1 MDTSKERAKYIPG
14 TYAKP
19 GPGAAEIADRYIRE
33 WDQAR
38 LERQNAVP
46 GGKIPYTIC
55 FSRKIGVGALEIAEI
70 LGNMLGFRVVD
81 RQIVEHIAAHAQLRE
96 KTVDL
101 FDEGYP
107 GRMRELLSLAF
118 GEKAFIESDY
128 TRHLFATL
136 FSLGGLG
143 SSIIVGRGA
152 HLLLP
157 RERLLAV
164 RIICSKEYRAE
175 RLARILNIE
184 TEEARGRLDQIDKEQ
199 RDFFKRTYSK
209 KDALPYEFDMVINCD
224 YINKPTS
231 VAQIIATAFEEK
243 FETIPDDRR

>member
-1 MDTSKERAKYIPG
+1 MDTPKERAKYIPG
-14 TYAKP
+14 TYAKS

-38 LERQNAVP
+38 LERQNAAL
-46 GGKIPYTIC
+46 GGKVPYTIC

-70 LGNMLGFRVVD
+70 LGKKIGFRVVD
-81 RQIVEHIAAHAQLRE
+81 RQIVEHIAANAQLRE

-136 FSLGGLG
+136 FSLGDLG
-143 SSIIVGRGA
+143 SSVIVGRGA

-164 RIICSKEYRAE
+164 RIICSKEYRVE

-184 TEEARGRLDQIDKEQ
+184 PEEARGRVDQIDKEQ
-199 RDFFKRTYSK
+199 RDFFKRTYNK

-224 YINKPTS
+224 FINTPAS
-231 VAQIIATAFEEK
+231 VAQIIATAFQEK
-243 FETIPDDRR
+243 FGTVPGDQ

>member
-1 MDTSKERAKYIPG
+1 MDKPKERAKYIPG
-14 TYAKP
+14 IYAKS
-19 GPGAAEIADRYIRE
+19 GPRADEIADRYIRE
-33 WDQAR
+33 WDQTR
-38 LERQNAVP
+38 LERQNAAP

-55 FSRKIGVGALEIAEI
+55 FSRKIGVGALEIADI
-70 LGNMLGFRVVD
+70 LGKKIGFRVVD
-81 RQIVEHIAAHAQLRE
+81 RQIVEHIAANAQLRE

-118 GEKAFIESDY
+118 GERAFIESDY

-157 RERLLAV
+157 RKRLLAV
-164 RIICSKEYRAE
+164 RIICSKEYRVE
-175 RLARILNIE
+175 RLARLLNIE
-184 TEEARGRLDQIDKEQ
+184 AEEARGRLDQIDREQ
-199 RDFFKRTYSK
+199 RDFFKRTYNK

-224 YINKPTS
+224 YINRPAS
-231 VAQIIATAFEEK
+231 AAQIIATAFEEK
-243 FETIPDDRR
+243 FGAVPGDR